1 MAALPV
7 FIDPESL
14 PDLQHRSE
22 TLFYPPGSIAPILDW
37 PHYGDPGLAP
47 LRRSSGGSITAIL
60 KWHYSSDH

>member
-7 FIDPESL
+7 FEYPGSL

-22 TLFYPPGSIAPILDW
+22 TLFDPSGAITPIFDW
-37 PHYGDPGLAP
+37 PHYGDHGLAP